1 MIKMFVAFG
10 DKTVENEMGSR
21 SLNKPLW
28 MIVGLAVFLFLRNGE
43 VGRKAPDF
51 SLQGV
56 YGGSDYH
63 LNSFQ
68 GKSVLLVFWTTGCGV
83 CRRELPILNGLRS
96 DAARSNAE
104 IACVN
109 IGDMDGAREVMRPLR
124 LRLNLVDLDGSAARS
139 YGVSGVPK
147 LLLIGP
153 DGKIKW
159 TASGLQSE
167 QVLRQHLTGD

>member
-1 MIKMFVAFG
+1 MR
-10 DKTVENEMGSR
+10 NR
-21 SLNKPLW
+21 SLNKSLW
-28 MIVGLAVFLFLRNGE
+28 MIVGLAVFVFLRNGE
-43 VGRKAPDF
+43 VGRKAPNF

-56 YGGSDYH
+56 YGGDDYH
-63 LNSFQ
+63 LDSFH

-83 CRRELPILNGLRS
+83 CRRELPILDGLRS
-96 DAARSNAE
+96 DAARGNAE

-124 LRLNLVDLDGSAARS
+124 LRLNLVDSDGSAARS
-139 YGVSGVPK
+139 YGVSGVPR
-147 LLLIGP
+147 LVLIGA

-167 QVLRQHLTGD
+167 KILRRHLTEDQNTAL